1 MRGGKNN
8 YGCSTEF
15 LLFFHQSVFFH
26 FFYFLYCLFHSLRSV
41 YFCIFCFFCFFP
53 SCSSLYNTIKL
64 LTILFP
70 IMNWQY
76 AENLDIL
83 EVGNK
88 QRLNFISYITSFRN
102 IFNNDSMIRY
112 IDILVIFFIDSV
124 VLNCIDHKQDDSMN
138 YETKNRYY

>member
-1 MRGGKNN
+1 
-8 YGCSTEF
+8 
-15 LLFFHQSVFFH
+15 
-26 FFYFLYCLFHSLRSV
+26 
-41 YFCIFCFFCFFP
+41 
-53 SCSSLYNTIKL
+53 
-64 LTILFP
+64 
-70 IMNWQY
+70 MNWQY

-138 YETKNRYY
+138 YETKNRYYWQFLCWEIILDWWYSYLKS